1 MKYLFSL
8 SLLVLFLSTI
18 KAQNWQTQQTAL
30 QQMVLVENKKN
41 FLPIIN
47 LESLNLVLIDHSR
60 VSKDSNATP
69 HLYQTLSYYT
79 AIQALNAKD
88 WKDLVQ
94 KKTKPQKAKPQKNK
108 SIAPPTIWIVA
119 YSGTDSLAAQTFYA
133 QIDTAAQQAQ
143 TQWVAVVLNNEKYLP
158 VIEQT
163 TQLAAVLLTFG
174 AGEEQQSLAAQ
185 CIFGAVC
192 PKGRMPVTI
201 GKYKQGYGL
210 SIPQLSRL
218 QYTYPEAVGATQA
231 LNLRIDSLI
240 TNALQQKAMPSCQ
253 VLVAV
258 KGKVF
263 LHKSYGFHTFDSLQA
278 TQWNSLYDLAS
289 VTKILAGTLAIMKL
303 HENQQFNLDKNL
315 GTTFPLLK
323 KTDKA
328 NITWRD
334 LLAHQAKVPAGI
346 PFWQFTLDKKG
357 KLDKKLYTRNR
368 TAQFSWQVADSLFTT
383 PSVQNIYLKAFKNA
397 VLLPQKQYLY
407 SDLPFVLTALAV
419 SQKTKLRLDE
429 YVYRNFYKS
438 LGTNY
443 LLFNPLQTYK
453 KEMIVPTEYDSTFR
467 QQLVHGTVH
476 DESAALLGGV
486 SGNAGLFG
494 NANDV
499 AKILQLFLQNG
510 EYGGKNYLQSATL
523 HEFTR
528 CQYCWEQAGNFRGLG
543 FNRQIFT
550 PNPNS
555 HAAVSATEQ
564 SFGHTGFTGTYTWVD
579 KEYDLVYVFLSNR
592 VYPTRKNQKLMELN
606 LRTQILEEVYQALRK
621 N

>member
-1 MKYLFSL
+1 
-8 SLLVLFLSTI
+8 
-18 KAQNWQTQQTAL
+18 
-30 QQMVLVENKKN
+30 
-41 FLPIIN
+41 
-47 LESLNLVLIDHSR
+47 
-60 VSKDSNATP
+60 
-69 HLYQTLSYYT
+69 
-79 AIQALNAKD
+79 
-88 WKDLVQ
+88 
-94 KKTKPQKAKPQKNK
+94 
-108 SIAPPTIWIVA
+108 
-119 YSGTDSLAAQTFYA
+119 
-133 QIDTAAQQAQ
+133 
-143 TQWVAVVLNNEKYLP
+143 
-158 VIEQT
+158 
-163 TQLAAVLLTFG
+163 
-174 AGEEQQSLAAQ
+174 
-185 CIFGAVC
+185 
-192 PKGRMPVTI
+192 
-201 GKYKQGYGL
+201 
-210 SIPQLSRL
+210 L

-263 LHKSYGFHTFDSLQA
+263 LHKNYGFHTFDSLQA

-303 HENQQFNLDKNL
+303 HENRQFNLDKTL
-315 GTTFPLLK
+315 ATTFPLLK

-328 NITWRD
+328 AIIWRD
-334 LLAHQAKVPAGI
+334 LLAHQARVPAGI
-346 PFWQFTLDKKG
+346 PFWQFTLDKRG
-357 KLDKKLYTRNR
+357 KLDNKLYARNR
-368 TAQFSWQVADSLFTT
+368 TAQFSWQVADSLFTK

-419 SQKTKLRLDE
+419 SQQTKLRLDE
-429 YVYRNFYKS
+429 YLYRNFYKS
-438 LGTNY
+438 LGTNF
-443 LLFNPLQTYK
+443 LVFNPLQIYK

-528 CQYCWEQAGNFRGLG
+528 CQFCWEQTGNFRGLG

-579 KEYDLVYVFLSNR
+579 KEYDLIYVFLSNR

-606 LRTQILEEVYQALRK
+606 LRTQILEEVYQALK
-621 N
+621 QQ

>member
-1 MKYLFSL
+1 
-8 SLLVLFLSTI
+8 
-18 KAQNWQTQQTAL
+18 
-30 QQMVLVENKKN
+30 
-41 FLPIIN
+41 
-47 LESLNLVLIDHSR
+47 
-60 VSKDSNATP
+60 
-69 HLYQTLSYYT
+69 
-79 AIQALNAKD
+79 
-88 WKDLVQ
+88 
-94 KKTKPQKAKPQKNK
+94 
-108 SIAPPTIWIVA
+108 
-119 YSGTDSLAAQTFYA
+119 
-133 QIDTAAQQAQ
+133 
-143 TQWVAVVLNNEKYLP
+143 
-158 VIEQT
+158 
-163 TQLAAVLLTFG
+163 
-174 AGEEQQSLAAQ
+174 
-185 CIFGAVC
+185 
-192 PKGRMPVTI
+192 
-201 GKYKQGYGL
+201 
-210 SIPQLSRL
+210 
-218 QYTYPEAVGATQA
+218 
-231 LNLRIDSLI
+231 
-240 TNALQQKAMPSCQ
+240 
-253 VLVAV
+253 
-258 KGKVF
+258 
-263 LHKSYGFHTFDSLQA
+263 
-278 TQWNSLYDLAS
+278 
-289 VTKILAGTLAIMKL
+289 
-303 HENQQFNLDKNL
+303 
-315 GTTFPLLK
+315 LLK

-357 KLDKKLYTRNR
+357 RLNKQLYARNR
-368 TAQFSWQVADSLFTT
+368 TAQFSWQVADSLFVT
-383 PSVQNIYLKAFKNA
+383 PSVQNIYLKAFKNVA
-397 VLLPQKQYLY
+397 LLPKKQYLY

-419 SQKTKLRLDE
+419 SQQTKLRLDE

-467 QQLVHGTVH
+467 RQLVHGTVH

-499 AKILQLFLQNG
+499 AKILQMFLQNG

-528 CQYCWEQAGNFRGLG
+528 CQFCWEQAGNFRGLG
-543 FNRQIFT
+543 FNRQVPT

-606 LRTQILEEVYQALRK
+606 LRTQILEEVYQVLK
-621 N
+621 QH